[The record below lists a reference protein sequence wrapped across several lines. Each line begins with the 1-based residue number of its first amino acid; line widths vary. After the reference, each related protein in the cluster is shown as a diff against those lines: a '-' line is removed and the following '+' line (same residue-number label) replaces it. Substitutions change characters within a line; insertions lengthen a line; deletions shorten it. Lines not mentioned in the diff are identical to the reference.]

1 MVKAEGDSW
10 WLGLHTFE
18 NDGRFRWSDHSVL
31 NYVSWAL
38 GRPLPLSRD
47 RRCVHVSAS
56 KGRSSQKESLPEAR
70 TAYRSC
76 VYLRTGDWA
85 DQKCHS
91 DLPYICKRVN
101 VTGTI
106 PPTPSAPHPPAGC
119 PDKWSSFQHKVRRQ
133 VLKVFQEGQAFILI
147 SVLCVVLQGV

>member
-1 MVKAEGDSW
+1 MVKAEGDNW
-10 WLGLHTFE
+10 WLGLHTYE

-38 GRPLPLSRD
+38 GRPHPLSRD
-47 RRCVHVSAS
+47 RKCVHLSAN
-56 KGRSSQKESLPEAR
+56 KGENSQTKRPPETKSNVRHTYLSSCCFSPA
-70 TAYRSC
+70 A
-76 VYLRTGDWA
+76 DWA

-106 PPTPSAPHPPAGC
+106 PPTPSSPHPPAGC
-119 PDKWSSFQHKVRRQ
+119 PDGWSSYQHKVEFSIMQ
-133 VLKVFQEGQAFILI
+133 L
-147 SVLCVVLQGV
+147 LCYIV